1 MYMQNALYYAFGWP
15 VILICRTAE
24 FIVWG
29 PYSGKRQ
36 TVPQT
41 PSDPGGVGREIELE
55 RQIRELDYESR
66 RKIEELQKKLHDEQK
81 NKKR

>member
-1 MYMQNALYYAFGWP
+1 MNIALYYALAWP
-15 VILICRTAE
+15 WIVICSIAE

-29 PYSGKRQ
+29 KYSGKRQ

-41 PSDPGGVGREIELE
+41 PSDPGGVGREIELV